1 MASKHHTQEQI
12 DEILDLIGII
22 GVENISISDQMI
34 LDNYSVDDDH
44 IDRLVNDIKAKL
56 AESLLTEK
64 DYFEL
69 IYNSKPYDLSKKIE
83 FEKKLSVICDELDLL
98 KKTLIEDYQIDKKKY
113 MKIVDDCAK
122 SLAMAGKIDY
132 ISFDDDLED
141 CL

>member
-56 AESLLTEK
+56 TESLLTEK

-83 FEKKLSVICDELDLL
+83 FEKQLSVICDELDLL

-141 CL
+141 FL

>member
-44 IDRLVNDIKAKL
+44 IDRLVNDIKSKL
-56 AESLLTEK
+56 TESLLTEK

-83 FEKKLSVICDELDLL
+83 FEKQLSVICDELDLL

-141 CL
+141 FL